1 MVQWK
6 KFEIAMC
13 IVNIKEWLQELKS
26 WTLKSCWKELWPG
39 LTVGD
44 DEGSMQIETL
54 AEDIA

>member
-1 MVQWK
+1 
-6 KFEIAMC
+6 MC